1 MDNSVVK
8 YQAIMW
14 ARNVL
19 DKASEYVILDTETSN
34 FPDKG
39 GTVIQLGAMLAN
51 GQKLVNTL
59 IKPLKPI
66 SPGAMKVHK
75 ITDEMVA
82 DAPDFK
88 DVYPQLKEAIGG
100 KKVIAYN
107 SPFDQSATD
116 KTCELHGLPKI
127 DCSWECAMLRYADY
141 YGEWNDYRGNYRW
154 FKLVEAIDHFGI
166 KVEDAH
172 DALGDVL
179 MTLKVIREMAFTP
192 VFT

>member
-14 ARNVL
+14 AQNVL
-19 DKASEYVILDTETSN
+19 HKAHEYIILDTETSN

-39 GTVIQLGAMLAN
+39 GTVIQLGVMRAN
-51 GQKLVNTL
+51 GQELFNTL

-75 ITDEMVA
+75 ITDEMVSE
-82 DAPDFK
+82 APDFK
-88 DVYPQLKEAIGG
+88 DLYPQIKEALEGQ
-100 KKVIAYN
+100 KVIAYN
-107 SPFDQSATD
+107 SPFDSSAMN
-116 KTCELHGLPKI
+116 KTCELHGLPNI
-127 DCSWECAMLRYADY
+127 ECTWECAMLRYADY

-154 FKLVEAIDHFGI
+154 FKLVEAIDHFGM
-166 KVEDAH
+166 KVQDAH
-172 DALGDVL
+172 DALGDVK
-179 MTLKVIREMAFTP
+179 MTLELIRSMAFTP